1 MGITGSVAANALIQ
15 IKTYASISPDV
26 NGVVTA
32 KRNIKVEHHIL
43 GHYLLFAAK
52 MRPIE

>member
-1 MGITGSVAANALIQ
+1 MGIIGYVAANALIQ

-32 KRNIKVEHHIL
+32 KRNIKVGHHIR